1 MSIYE
6 KKYEVCY
13 YDIDLFG
20 KLKLS
25 ALINFLGDIA
35 TEHSEK
41 VGIGIEFQK
50 ENNKAWVLYKWDI
63 EVSSHISYGD
73 ELIVR
78 TNPYSFRK
86 FYAFR
91 TFEVLNKEGKV
102 VAKAKSM
109 WLMID
114 IKRRRAIR
122 VPIEICD
129 AYNVSCDLEL
139 PMGEVRDFQG
149 KEVETFYTEYEHIDT
164 NNHVNNVNYITWA
177 INNTPMEKLEKLLP
191 QNINV
196 IYKKEAKYKELIKVE
211 TEFIEKENVGLY
223 RFKNEENEDLSII
236 EIKFSEK

>member
-13 YDIDLFG
+13 YDVDLFG

-25 ALINFLGDIA
+25 SLMNFLGDIA

-41 VGIGIEFQK
+41 LGIGIEFQK

-63 EVSSHISYGD
+63 ELNSDISYG
-73 ELIVR
+73 EEITVR
-78 TNPYSFRK
+78 TDPYSFRK
-86 FYAFR
+86 FYAYR
-91 TFEVLNKEGKV
+91 TFEVLNSEGNI

-114 IKRRRAIR
+114 IERRRAIR
-122 VPIEICD
+122 VPKEICE

-139 PMGEVRDFQG
+139 PMGNVRDFKG
-149 KEVETFYTEYEHIDT
+149 KEVGKFYTEYDHIDT

-177 INNTPMEKLEKLLP
+177 INNTPMEKLEVLSP
-191 QNINV
+191 ENITV
-196 IYKKEAKYKELIKVE
+196 IYKKEAKYKDLIKVE
-211 TEFIEKENVGLY
+211 TEFLEEDNIGLY
-223 RFKNEENEDLSII
+223 RFKSQEDEELSII
-236 EIKFSEK
+236 EIKFSKK